1 MTRVFIPA
9 ITTVALLAFLLF
21 AGSGRIRKRLEFTG
35 DGDLD
40 ARLTYQLVLSA
51 CAALSLGAA
60 YLIAPA
66 NLVHY
71 FSFGSIDAPAEP
83 LALFGIGEGER

>member
-9 ITTVALLAFLLF
+9 ITTVALLAFLHF

-40 ARLTYQLVLSA
+40 ACLTYQLVLSA

-60 YLIAPA
+60 
-66 NLVHY
+66 
-71 FSFGSIDAPAEP
+71 
-83 LALFGIGEGER
+83 